1 MWKILTLSL
10 WMLQIALAGI
20 AHSPPEQQEQ
30 PVFQWSE
37 VPGEIEERMLGASL
51 PEEER
56 EALTSLAYVQV
67 TYWDYEGRTQSGEL
81 VVHRDLAQEV
91 ADIFEELYEEGFP
104 IASVR
109 LIDEYGG
116 QDELSMEAN
125 NTSAF
130 CYRKIAGSSRLSNHA
145 LGRAIDINPLYNPA
159 VAAGSIQPAVGAPY
173 ANDRDASP
181 YCIAEGDL
189 CHEVMTRHGF
199 SWGGAWRSKK
209 DYQHF
214 EWTEDT
220 P

>member
-145 LGRAIDINPLYNPA
+145 LGRAIDINPLQNPHVKEGEVSPPGGTA
-159 VAAGSIQPAVGAPY
+159 YAGPGQ
-173 ANDRDASP
+173 
-181 YCIAEGDL
+181 
-189 CHEVMTRHGF
+189 
-199 SWGGAWRSKK
+199 GGAGYDPRGGCVLSGIHQTGVGLGRGLEK
-209 DYQHF
+209 QQGL
-214 EWTEDT
+214 
-220 P
+220 PAL

>member
-1 MWKILTLSL
+1 MWKFLTLSL
-10 WMLQIALAGI
+10 WTLQIALAGI
-20 AHSPPEQQEQ
+20 APGPPGQQEQ
-30 PVFQWSE
+30 PVFQWGE

-56 EALTSLAYVQV
+56 EVLASLAYVQV

-81 VVHRDLAQEV
+81 VVHKDLAQEV

-145 LGRAIDINPLYNPA
+145 LGRAIDINPLQNPHVKEGEVSPPGGTA
-159 VAAGSIQPAVGAPY
+159 Y
-173 ANDRDASP
+173 ADRAREEQGM
-181 YCIAEGDL
+181 IHEGDA
-189 CHEVMTRHGF
+189 CYQAFTRRGWV
-199 SWGGAWRSKK
+199 WGGDWKNSR

-214 EWTEDT
+214 EK